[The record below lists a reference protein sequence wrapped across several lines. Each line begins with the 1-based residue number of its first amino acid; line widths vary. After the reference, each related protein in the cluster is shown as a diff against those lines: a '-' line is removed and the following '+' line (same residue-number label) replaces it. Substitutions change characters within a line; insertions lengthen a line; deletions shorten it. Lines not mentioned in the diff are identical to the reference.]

1 MKESQRVEKAFD
13 DIEENFRKISEKN
26 KKELEAALIKPIHEK
41 KSVRTKW
48 NMCNDCFNGK
58 W

>member
-41 KSVRTKW
+41 YPYAQKW
-48 NMCNDCFNGK
+48 NMCNDCINGK